1 MRFMPAPAD
10 HGIKFKRI
18 DLPEQPIILAD
29 TSKVISTNRGTTLQ
43 EGIAQ
48 VWTVEHTLSALTGMG
63 IDNVMIELDGP
74 EIPILDGSAIQFVQA
89 IEKVVFGNWIRRKI
103 ISSSVNPFLLKT
115 KIQVQNIWPYHR
127 TILN

>member
-1 MRFMPAPAD
+1 MKQRTIAEDILIQGVGLHTGAKVSMRFMPAAAD

-18 DLPEQPIILAD
+18 DLPEQPVIIAD

-74 EIPILDGSAIQFVQA
+74 EIPILDG
-89 IEKVVFGNWIRRKI
+89 R
-103 ISSSVNPFLLKT
+103 
-115 KIQVQNIWPYHR
+115 
-127 TILN
+127 